1 MTKQNDVLMQYFEWY
16 LPDDG
21 EHWQRLRDDAA
32 HLQKIGISNVWLPPA
47 FKATQ
52 RDNNGYAVYD
62 LFDLGEFN
70 QKGSVRTK
78 YGTKDEYI
86 EAVQALKEQGIRP
99 IADIVLNHKAGA
111 DEKER
116 FEVLKKDPEN
126 RQKNISKPY
135 EIEGWTHFNFPG
147 RGDQYNDFKW
157 HWYHF
162 SGIDYDALNDE
173 TGIYMILGENKGWA
187 DNETVD
193 SEKGNFDYLM
203 YNDIDYSHP
212 DVRQNTY
219 DWAKWFI
226 ETTGISGF
234 RLDAIKHID
243 AKFMEDFIGFLT
255 EQLGDEFYVFGEY
268 WNPDYRTKVGYL
280 EQIGYEFDLIDVGLH
295 MNFFDAAKSGEAYDL
310 RKVFDNSLMKKNPWN
325 TVTFVDN
332 HDTQAGQSLES
343 EIDSW
348 FKPLAYGMILL
359 REQGLPCVFYGDY
372 YGAGGEN
379 PHDGYQAILDKLL
392 YVRKHHAY
400 GEQTDYFDHF
410 NCIGWTRLG
419 NETYPDGVA
428 IVISNSEAGW
438 KDMNMGEANAGK
450 VFVDY
455 LNHHADEVMINED
468 GWGTFPVNAGSISA
482 WVNKAAHAE

>member
-1 MTKQNDVLMQYFEWY
+1 
-16 LPDDG
+16 
-21 EHWQRLRDDAA
+21 
-32 HLQKIGISNVWLPPA
+32 
-47 FKATQ
+47 
-52 RDNNGYAVYD
+52 
-62 LFDLGEFN
+62 
-70 QKGSVRTK
+70 
-78 YGTKDEYI
+78 
-86 EAVQALKEQGIRP
+86 
-99 IADIVLNHKAGA
+99 
-111 DEKER
+111 
-116 FEVLKKDPEN
+116 
-126 RQKNISKPY
+126 
-135 EIEGWTHFNFPG
+135 
-147 RGDQYNDFKW
+147 
-157 HWYHF
+157 
-162 SGIDYDALNDE
+162 
-173 TGIYMILGENKGWA
+173 MILGENKGWA

-428 IVISNSEAGW
+428 VVISNSEAGW

-482 WVNKAAHAE
+482 WVNKEAHAE